1 MRRFLLFAIALFVC
15 YVLSADEYVDHR
27 GHPVDSLER
36 VVAAWTPQMIDSASE
51 EELKSLVRNWIEL
64 MQGNLQINPVK
75 SDYYAGRILEVACP
89 RGWFNAQYDAY
100 KILGQGFWARDQ
112 YDSAAVYFKHALD
125 AVSCIEEG
133 KASDD
138 LKSSLY
144 GAIGNLYSIQDSI
157 DLAMEYYGKAGE
169 IFRKYGWLNS
179 CSVLYYNM
187 GETWLDAGEQD
198 KAEECYE
205 ESLRFALEAKDSLW
219 IASAYKGLGS
229 LYLAQG
235 KTTRALRSL
244 RRADQYFSIHEDE
257 ELNSRLETVDCIGQ
271 VLDLQKRRL
280 RLDLLALL
288 LIVLLAGSVAFV
300 ALRLKKS
307 ETEKAEVSELLE
319 ETISEIPAVP
329 DVKLN
334 DRELAILRMLA
345 EGKET
350 AEMAEALFLSAETIK
365 WYRKRL
371 LVKFDVTT
379 APALVSEAY
388 KKGILQ

>member
-1 MRRFLLFAIALFVC
+1 MKLSTRNGFAQTAASKNGTDSEMLGFSRVRQLSPCVTSQSSLKLL
-15 YVLSADEYVDHR
+15 
-27 GHPVDSLER
+27 
-36 VVAAWTPQMIDSASE
+36 Q
-51 EELKSLVRNWIEL
+51 SLVRNWIEL

-133 KASDD
+133 KATDD

-288 LIVLLAGSVAFV
+288 LIVLLAGSVTFV

-307 ETEKAEVSELLE
+307 ET
-319 ETISEIPAVP
+319 
-329 DVKLN
+329 
-334 DRELAILRMLA
+334 
-345 EGKET
+345 
-350 AEMAEALFLSAETIK
+350 
-365 WYRKRL
+365 
-371 LVKFDVTT
+371 
-379 APALVSEAY
+379 Y